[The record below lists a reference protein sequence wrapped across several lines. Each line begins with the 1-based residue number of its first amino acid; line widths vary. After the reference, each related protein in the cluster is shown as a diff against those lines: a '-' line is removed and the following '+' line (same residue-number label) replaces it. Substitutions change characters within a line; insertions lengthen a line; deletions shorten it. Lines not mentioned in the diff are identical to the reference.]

1 MNPAKLSRDEKQ
13 LKTRLALIESGF
25 SLISSHGYG
34 AVSIRNISK
43 HANYT
48 QGAFYSNFSN
58 KEDFLLELMR
68 LQFEKENIQLQKIIS
83 TENSNIDHTI
93 DGLRIWLSDFFN
105 NFEWLKIS
113 IELQLY
119 AARDQA
125 FALEYQKIW
134 QTHQDEVARILSR
147 LIPVMQLVDQKRI
160 ENITVELISLSYG
173 LALQYM
179 IFKDDIEKYIDIIIK
194 SLNHSLEVLNTDI
207 N

>member
-83 TENSNIDHTI
+83 TEDSNIDHTI

-134 QTHQDEVARILSR
+134 QTHQDEVTRILSR
-147 LIPVMQLVDQKRI
+147 LIPATQLFDQKRI

-194 SLNHSLEVLNTDI
+194 SLNRSLEVLNTDI

>member
-93 DGLRIWLSDFFN
+93 DGLRIWLINFFN

-147 LIPVMQLVDQKRI
+147 LIPATQLVDQKRI

>member
-1 MNPAKLSRDEKQ
+1 
-13 LKTRLALIESGF
+13 
-25 SLISSHGYG
+25 
-34 AVSIRNISK
+34 
-43 HANYT
+43 
-48 QGAFYSNFSN
+48 
-58 KEDFLLELMR
+58 MR
-68 LQFEKENIQLQKIIS
+68 LQSEKENTQLQKIIS
-83 TENSNIDHTI
+83 TENSNFDHTI
-93 DGLRIWLSDFFN
+93 DGLRIWLIIFFN

-147 LIPVMQLVDQKRI
+147 LIPATQLVDQKRI

>member
-134 QTHQDEVARILSR
+134 QTHQDEVTRILSR
-147 LIPVMQLVDQKRI
+147 LIPATQLFDQKRI
-160 ENITVELISLSYG
+160 ESITVELISLSYG

-194 SLNHSLEVLNTDI
+194 TLNHSLEVLNTDI

>member
-125 FALEYQKIW
+125 FALGYQKIW
-134 QTHQDEVARILSR
+134 QTHQDEVARILIR
-147 LIPVMQLVDQKRI
+147 LIPATQLVDQKRI

>member
-93 DGLRIWLSDFFN
+93 DGLRIWLINFFN

-134 QTHQDEVARILSR
+134 QTHQDEVTRILSR
-147 LIPVMQLVDQKRI
+147 LIPATQLVDQKRI

>member
-1 MNPAKLSRDEKQ
+1 MNSTKLSRDEKQ

-68 LQFEKENIQLQKIIS
+68 LQFEKENLQLQTIIS
-83 TENSNIDHTI
+83 KEDLTSDYSIER
-93 DGLRIWLSDFFN
+93 LRVWLSDFFN

-119 AARDQA
+119 AARDKS
-125 FALEYQKIW
+125 FALEYQKVW
-134 QTHQDEVARILSR
+134 QTHKDEVAKILIC
-147 LIPVMQLVDQKRI
+147 LIPAAQPVDQNQI
-160 ENITVELISLSYG
+160 ETITAELISLSYG

-179 IFKDDIEKYIDIIIK
+179 IFKDDVEKYINIIIQN
-194 SLNHSLEVLNTDI
+194 LNHRIETASTAMQ
-207 N
+207 

>member
-58 KEDFLLELMR
+58 KEDFLSELMR

-147 LIPVMQLVDQKRI
+147 LIPATQLVDQKRI

>member
-93 DGLRIWLSDFFN
+93 DGLRIWLINFFN

-147 LIPVMQLVDQKRI
+147 LIPATQLVDQKRI

-194 SLNHSLEVLNTDI
+194 SLNRSLEVLNTDI

>member
-147 LIPVMQLVDQKRI
+147 LIPATQLVDQKRI

-194 SLNHSLEVLNTDI
+194 SLNRSLEVLNTDI

>member
-83 TENSNIDHTI
+83 TENSNFDHTI

-134 QTHQDEVARILSR
+134 QTHQDEVARILIR
-147 LIPVMQLVDQKRI
+147 LIPATQLVDQKRI

>member
-134 QTHQDEVARILSR
+134 QTHQDEVTRILSR
-147 LIPVMQLVDQKRI
+147 LIPATQLVDQKRI

>member
-147 LIPVMQLVDQKRI
+147 LIPATQLVDQKRI

-173 LALQYM
+173 LVLQYM

>member
-83 TENSNIDHTI
+83 TENSNFDHTI
-93 DGLRIWLSDFFN
+93 DGLRIWLINFFN

-147 LIPVMQLVDQKRI
+147 LIPATQLVDQKRI

>member
-134 QTHQDEVARILSR
+134 QTHQDEVARILIR
-147 LIPVMQLVDQKRI
+147 LIPATQLVDQKRI

>member
-134 QTHQDEVARILSR
+134 QTHQDEVARILIM
-147 LIPVMQLVDQKRI
+147 LIPATQLVDQKRI

-194 SLNHSLEVLNTDI
+194 TLNHSLEVLNTDI

>member
-83 TENSNIDHTI
+83 TENSNFDHTI
-93 DGLRIWLSDFFN
+93 DGLRIWLINFFN

-134 QTHQDEVARILSR
+134 QTHQDEVTRILSR
-147 LIPVMQLVDQKRI
+147 LIPATQLVDQKRI

>member
-83 TENSNIDHTI
+83 TENSNFDHTI
-93 DGLRIWLSDFFN
+93 DGLRIWLINFFN

-134 QTHQDEVARILSR
+134 QTHQDEVARIISR
-147 LIPVMQLVDQKRI
+147 LIPATQLVDQKRI

>member
-147 LIPVMQLVDQKRI
+147 LIPATQLVDQKRI

-194 SLNHSLEVLNTDI
+194 TLNHSLEVLNTDI

>member
-147 LIPVMQLVDQKRI
+147 LIPATQLVDQKHI

>member
-83 TENSNIDHTI
+83 TEDSNIDHTI
-93 DGLRIWLSDFFN
+93 NGLRIWLSDFFN

-134 QTHQDEVARILSR
+134 QTHQDEVTRILSR
-147 LIPVMQLVDQKRI
+147 LIPATQLFDQKRI

-194 SLNHSLEVLNTDI
+194 SLNRSLEVLNTDI

>member
-147 LIPVMQLVDQKRI
+147 LIPATQLVDQKRI